1 VNEQLSEVLPSI
13 EEVRSYWDARPCNI
27 RHSTAPVGT
36 REYFDQVDARRYF
49 VEPHIIDFAEFERWA
64 GKSVLEVGCG
74 IGSDTIRFARA
85 GASVTAVE
93 LSTASLDIAR
103 QRAEVYGLSDRIR
116 FLEGDAENLS
126 ALLHDESFDLIYSF
140 GVLHHTPDPAAA
152 IQNLRKLCSP
162 RTELRIMLYARNSW
176 KDAMIRAGLDQP
188 EAASGCPIAATYTAD
203 EAADLL
209 QGFRILEMRQDH
221 IFPYVIESYVN
232 HAYEVQSWFACMPPA
247 MFEALKR
254 SFGWHLLIRAA
265 PDDALLQ

>member
-1 VNEQLSEVLPSI
+1 VNEEPNAHTPSLQ
-13 EEVRSYWDARPCNI
+13 EVRSYWDARPCNI

-36 REYFDQVDARRYF
+36 REYFDQVDERRYF
-49 VEPHIIDFAEFERWA
+49 VEPHIIDFAEFDRWA

-93 LSTASLDIAR
+93 LSTASLNIAR
-103 QRAEVYGLSDRIR
+103 QRAEVYGLSDHIR

-126 ALLHDESFDLIYSF
+126 SLLPEETFDLIYSF

-162 RTELRIMLYARNSW
+162 TTELRIMLYARNSW

-188 EAASGCPIAATYTAD
+188 EAASGCPIASTYT
-203 EAADLL
+203 EAEATDLL
-209 QGFRILEMRQDH
+209 EGFRIMEMRQDH

-232 HAYEVQSWFACMPPA
+232 HAYEVQPWFACMPPA
-247 MFEALKR
+247 MLEALKR
-254 SFGWHLLIRAA
+254 SFGWHLLIRAV
-265 PDDALLQ
+265 PDEGR